1 MKKLLTIITTLAMA
15 LGSYAGEPL
24 ELWYDNLPAT
34 GTKPC
39 RSATDA

>member
-24 ELWYDNLPAT
+24 ELWYDKPA
-34 GTKPC
+34 GNWNEAC